1 MPDSEPLHRRRPARR
16 WSRSLLAVLTLVP
29 AVALA
34 GPAEAASSKGCV
46 GGGYE
51 LVNAATKAVVASA
64 RTGEVDRTVP
74 AAGLGSTFTVR
85 GRYNQFDVRASDF
98 ALFNYVFTGAPN
110 ELDITGNRRTPVFAS
125 KVPNHRGLVLSSG
138 IAVEMKEE
146 DLVISRTGTGLSM
159 KIQAK
164 DCAQGGIFQMEPER
178 ADRTRTRIVHTLA
191 SPGGALQPFYFD
203 NPRFRAREGQ
213 FLGSACTSVVTGP
226 PSRFCVQV
234 STRTNI
240 GNGVSSRFV
249 ARDSAQVAD
258 RVPQPACNTAQPVTP
273 SVRHCGGQSIWDVA
287 SGGRMGF
294 VTGEDAVEVANP
306 PTDCVQDCQAQNQVR
321 GRLAVLGFPFP
332 VPAGSRLVPR
342 ISTAPLPPL
351 TR

>member
-1 MPDSEPLHRRRPARR
+1 MSTRVLGRRRPGGATRR
-16 WSRSLLAVLTLVP
+16 WRSALI

-34 GPAEAASSKGCV
+34 VPLLALTSPAQAASSKACE

-51 LVNAATKAVVASA
+51 LVNTGDNRVVASG
-64 RTGEVDRTVP
+64 RTGRVRATVP
-74 AAGLGSTFTVR
+74 AASLGAEFLVR
-85 GRYNQFDVRASDF
+85 GRYNEFRVRAVDF
-98 ALFNYVFTGAPN
+98 ALFSYAFTGAQNP
-110 ELDITGNRRTPVFAS
+110 LDMTGGRRTPVFAS
-125 KVPNHRGLVLSSG
+125 KVPNHRGLALSS
-138 IAVEMKEE
+138 ALTVDLDEE
-146 DLVISRTGTGLSM
+146 DLVISRAGTGLTM

-178 ADRTRTRIVHTLA
+178 ADGTRTRIVHTLA
-191 SPGGALQPFYFD
+191 SGAGTSTPFYFD
-203 NPRFRAREGQ
+203 NPNFRTRVGQ
-213 FLGSACTSVVTGP
+213 FLGSECTSVKTGP

-234 STRTNI
+234 SARVNI
-240 GNGVSSRFV
+240 ANDFSPKFV
-249 ARDSAQVAD
+249 ARDSAQVAT
-258 RVPQPACNTAQPVTP
+258 RVPEPRCNTATPVTP
-273 SVRHCGGQSIWDVA
+273 SVAHCGGVSTWDVA

-342 ISTAPLPPL
+342 A
-351 TR
+351 